1 MQNGIAAAWI
11 LITLPFV
18 GVVFA
23 FIRMHHAVYN
33 AETPTKKNQLMVL
46 QLLVMSNLCYGLAEA
61 FSLLYSH
68 GKSLSVLLAL
78 CIGSL
83 GLVSAVTGGLLISK
97 QLALGFMHHVE
108 RFHKA
113 LIQQALVSIFPILGL
128 VLFFVLA
135 IL

>member
-46 QLLVMSNLCYGLAEA
+46 QLLVCPFFLRFA
-61 FSLLYSH
+61 
-68 GKSLSVLLAL
+68 SV
-78 CIGSL
+78 
-83 GLVSAVTGGLLISK
+83 
-97 QLALGFMHHVE
+97 
-108 RFHKA
+108 RWDW
-113 LIQQALVSIFPILGL
+113 
-128 VLFFVLA
+128 
-135 IL
+135 